1 VAELSRELLFGAIL
15 AYLVAM
21 MCYAAEYVIGV
32 SAPGGSLLPSRVRE
46 RELVGA
52 GAAIPTDERDDDRGY
67 GFADAAPISPGPTS
81 SAPLSPVPSR
91 GWQWPGLPAGP
102 AHTDAGDLDL
112 GDGDAGDIDRAGL
125 AGDRGVRWL
134 PLFARLAVGI
144 NVIGLL
150 LHAAGLV
157 TRGIAAGRVPWG
169 NMYEFI
175 IAVTLVCSIGWM
187 ILVLRRPAVRP
198 LGLIVTLVLVV
209 LLGIDLIVLRTAV
222 EPLVPALNSY
232 WLKIHVTLAI
242 TASGTFMVG
251 FCAAALYLVRA
262 GYEKRVAA
270 EQPVGFPYTLGP
282 RLPVATSL
290 ERLAFR
296 IHAFAFPIWTL
307 AIMCGAIWAEAAW
320 GRYWGWDPKET
331 WSFIAWVVYAGYLHA
346 RATPSVKRNVATLL
360 AVAGFAVMMV
370 NLFVINFAV
379 SGLHSYAGVG

>member
-1 VAELSRELLFGAIL
+1 VAELSRELLFGAIV
-15 AYLVAM
+15 AYVVAM

-52 GAAIPTDERDDDRGY
+52 GAAVGVGAGAGVSAGAGVGSVRPDDDG
-67 GFADAAPISPGPTS
+67 ADDGDRVAGAAPIP
-81 SAPLSPVPSR
+81 PVPSR
-91 GWQWPGLPAGP
+91 TWPWPGLSNA
-102 AHTDAGDLDL
+102 ADAAD
-112 GDGDAGDIDRAGL
+112 DRTGL

-134 PLFARLAVGI
+134 PLFGRLAVGI
-144 NVIGLL
+144 TALGLL

-157 TRGIAAGRVPWG
+157 TRGVAAGRVPWG

-198 LGLIVTLVLVV
+198 LGLVVTLVLVV
-209 LLGIDLIVLRTAV
+209 LLGTDLIVLRTAV

-232 WLKIHVTLAI
+232 WLKIHVTLAV

-251 FCAAALYLVRA
+251 FCAAALYLVRD

-270 EQPVGFPYTLGP
+270 EQPIGFPYTLGP

-370 NLFVINFAV
+370 NLFAINFAV

>member
-15 AYLVAM
+15 AYVFAM

-32 SAPGGSLLPSRVRE
+32 SAPGGSLLPARVRE

-52 GAAIPTDERDDDRGY
+52 GAGTGVGVGRLGDDGGDGGDSDRV
-67 GFADAAPISPGPTS
+67 ADADPISP
-81 SAPLSPVPSR
+81 APSR
-91 GWQWPGLPAGP
+91 TWPWPGPSNA
-102 AHTDAGDLDL
+102 ADDAD
-112 GDGDAGDIDRAGL
+112 DGVGL

-134 PLFARLAVGI
+134 PLFGRLAV
-144 NVIGLL
+144 VITAVGLL

-157 TRGIAAGRVPWG
+157 TRGVAAGRVPWG

-187 ILVLRRPAVRP
+187 ILVLRRPGVRP
-198 LGLIVTLVLVV
+198 LGLVVTLVLVV
-209 LLGIDLIVLRTAV
+209 LLGIDLIVLRTSV

-232 WLKIHVTLAI
+232 WLKIHVTLAV

-251 FCAAALYLVRA
+251 FCAAALYLVRD

-360 AVAGFAVMMV
+360 AVAGFAVMMA

>member
-1 VAELSRELLFGAIL
+1 
-15 AYLVAM
+15 
-21 MCYAAEYVIGV
+21 VIGV

-46 RELVGA
+46 RELVSAGA
-52 GAAIPTDERDDDRGY
+52 GAGRPADERAADAGY
-67 GFADAAPISPGPTS
+67 GFADPVPISP
-81 SAPLSPVPSR
+81 AALD
-91 GWQWPGLPAGP
+91 WAGSN
-102 AHTDAGDLDL
+102 TDAAAGK
-112 GDGDAGDIDRAGL
+112 DAGSGLDATSDTDDRVGL

-134 PLFARLAVGI
+134 PLFGRLAVI
-144 NVIGLL
+144 ITAVGLL

-157 TRGIAAGRVPWG
+157 TRGVAAGRVPWG

-198 LGLIVTLVLVV
+198 LGLVVTLVLVV
-209 LLGIDLIVLRTAV
+209 LLGIDLIVLRTSV

-232 WLKIHVTLAI
+232 WLKIHVTLAV

-251 FCAAALYLVRA
+251 FCAAALYLVRD

-270 EQPVGFPYTLGP
+270 EQPVGFPFTLGP

-360 AVAGFAVMMV
+360 AVAGFAVMMA